1 MAPAEPVEMSAQME
15 LGGPGDGS
23 NSEDYETASDDDSEA
38 AAGERESLSPAE
50 AASIYAPPRG

>member
-1 MAPAEPVEMSAQME
+1 MSAQME